1 MIALSNERIGQMLHE
16 ESVKKE
22 DTDVLLRGIYIRY
35 MRLYEKYFADIDAL
49 NDQEIAALRTYHQET
64 RSLIRYYYLDIP
76 QDVCTGLKEFE
87 KRYSDPLLGPDWHKF
102 LFDHYRQ
109 FRERQ
114 PGTDENSKSLRAAFA
129 AEALEG
135 FYAAMEYIFRDGFGT
150 GSQAAQDIAS
160 GISNLL
166 FGKKS

>member
-1 MIALSNERIGQMLHE
+1 MIELSNERIGQMLHE

-22 DTDVLLRGIYIRY
+22 DTDVILRGIYIRY

-49 NDQEIAALRTYHQET
+49 NDQEIASLRKYHQET

-76 QDVCTGLKEFE
+76 QDVCAGLKEFE
-87 KRYSDPLLGPDWHKF
+87 KRYSDPLLGPDWRRF
-102 LFDHYRQ
+102 LMDRYRE
-109 FRERQ
+109 FRKGQ
-114 PGTDENSKSLRAAFA
+114 PGTEENSKALRAAFA

-135 FYAAMEYIFRDGFGT
+135 FYEAMEYIFRDGFGT
-150 GSQAAQDIAS
+150 GSQMARDMAS
-160 GISNLL
+160 GITNLL